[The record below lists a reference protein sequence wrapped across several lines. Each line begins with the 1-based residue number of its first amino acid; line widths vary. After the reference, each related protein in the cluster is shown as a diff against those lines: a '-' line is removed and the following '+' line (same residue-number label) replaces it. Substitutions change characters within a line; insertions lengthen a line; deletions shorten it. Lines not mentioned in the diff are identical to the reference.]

1 MVFHQGSVIR
11 VVPHQSGLSSG
22 WSYIRV
28 VFHQGGLSS
37 GWPLVRVACH
47 QDGLSISSG
56 LSLIMVVSHHFYL
69 LYSVILLPAGSS
81 RQRACCTDGDE
92 THCWGITRSTISTA
106 VFFGFLLSCGCSP
119 SATAVWVAWCCEGW
133 SAPAA
138 VLWLCWFI
146 SVVLSDFSLCVHH
159 MSHSYGRVYLFITK
173 AHTDLEHTYH
183 TVYLWVKNTPQ
194 ILDILRAH
202 FTYWWKKHTVISV
215 TDSLLKN

>member
-1 MVFHQGSVIR
+1 MEYKCRINFAINFPIHLLRVVFHRGGFTSGWSLIRVVFHQGSVIR

-106 VFFGFLLSCGCSP
+106 VFLGFLLSCGCSP

-138 VLWLCWFI
+138 VL
-146 SVVLSDFSLCVHH
+146 
-159 MSHSYGRVYLFITK
+159 
-173 AHTDLEHTYH
+173 
-183 TVYLWVKNTPQ
+183 
-194 ILDILRAH
+194 
-202 FTYWWKKHTVISV
+202 
-215 TDSLLKN
+215 